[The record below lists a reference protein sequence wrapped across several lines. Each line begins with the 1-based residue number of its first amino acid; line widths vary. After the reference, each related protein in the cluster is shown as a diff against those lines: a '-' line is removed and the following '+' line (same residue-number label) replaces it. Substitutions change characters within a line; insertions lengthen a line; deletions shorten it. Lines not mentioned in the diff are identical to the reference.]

1 MKGSIYLTSS
11 IQSFNVENDKLI
23 MTYEFVREV
32 TDVKK
37 GFFGDK
43 IEKYGGGWFNE
54 IDVKYGIKTNP
65 NANFIREE
73 RYCYDKD
80 RVNEFCNGNLKSV
93 TEYDWKCFLEDSFFH
108 KWFKL
113 HYDTNYYYIPVST
126 IDGRV
131 LKINIYC
138 KGYIQINF
146 ISKKILTAHYQI
158 NDENIS
164 SYVKKVGKSIQK
176 YPFFKLDDGVLV
188 FLNMNDNNNMNYIT

>member
-23 MTYEFVREV
+23 MTYEFVKEV

-43 IEKYGGGWFNE
+43 IEKYGGGWFDE
-54 IDVKYGIKTNP
+54 KDDLYDIKANQ
-65 NANFIREE
+65 NAEFIREV
-73 RYCYDKD
+73 RYCYDKN

-93 TEYDWKCFLEDSFFH
+93 TEYDYKCFLEDSFFH
-108 KWFKL
+108 KWFKE
-113 HYDTNYYYIPVST
+113 HYGVNYYYIPIST

-131 LKINIYC
+131 KKIKVYK
-138 KGYIQINF
+138 KGYVQLNL
-146 ISKKILTAHYQI
+146 ISKEILEIHYQI
-158 NDENIS
+158 SNENVS
-164 SYVKKVGKSIQK
+164 SYIKKIGKAIQE
-176 YPFFKLDDGVLV
+176 YPFFKLDDDVLV